1 MTTPLAA
8 RPTPTA
14 PPASAK
20 AGDPRWTRPALW
32 ALLTVT
38 ALTYLW
44 DLGASGNANS
54 YYAAAVQAGTQSWK
68 ALLFG
73 SVDAGNSITVDK
85 PPAAL
90 WVMGLSGRLFAFS
103 SWSMLAPQALMGVA
117 SVALLYAA
125 VRRWADPKVALAAAA
140 VLAFTP
146 AAVLMFRFNNPD
158 ALLVL
163 LMVAAAYCCV
173 RAVDAAATRAGT
185 WWLVAAGTLIGFG
198 FLTKM
203 LQVMLVVPAMTL
215 MYLLVAD
222 TRLRRRIGQLLAAG
236 AAIVVSAGWYIALV
250 ELWPADSRPYIGG
263 STNNSL
269 LELALGYNGLSRLTG
284 GESGGPG
291 GADRP
296 SGMPE
301 GMRGMGG
308 TEGMGG
314 GGMGGFGG
322 ESGITR
328 MFNSDFG
335 GNISWLL
342 PPALVALVAGLW
354 LTRRAP
360 RTDRTRAALILWG
373 GWLLVTGLVFSSMS
387 GIVHPY
393 YTVAMA
399 PGLAGSLAVGGA
411 TLWRARAHWVAR
423 LTLAVTIAGTAA
435 WSWVLLTRTP
445 DFLPWLRWV
454 VAGAGAV
461 ATLAAL
467 SPLRAWPRLLA
478 VPAVAVALLAGVGGS
493 SAYAVETALTAH
505 HGSVVSAGPS
515 SASQLGPGGGGA
527 GDRHES
533 AHSPI
538 GPGGESA
545 SSNAELVALLRRAG
559 DNRWAAAT
567 IGAQSASE
575 LELASGTSVMAI
587 GGFSGGDSSPT
598 LEQFQAWVARGEAR
612 YFIASGGGPGDGN
625 GPGGGGPGGGS
636 GTGSQIQ
643 TWVAE
648 HYTATTIGGQTVYD
662 LTARA
667 R

>member
-1 MTTPLAA
+1 
-8 RPTPTA
+8 
-14 PPASAK
+14 
-20 AGDPRWTRPALW
+20 
-32 ALLTVT
+32 
-38 ALTYLW
+38 
-44 DLGASGNANS
+44 
-54 YYAAAVQAGTQSWK
+54 
-68 ALLFG
+68 
-73 SVDAGNSITVDK
+73 
-85 PPAAL
+85 
-90 WVMGLSGRLFAFS
+90 
-103 SWSMLAPQALMGVA
+103 
-117 SVALLYAA
+117 
-125 VRRWADPKVALAAAA
+125 
-140 VLAFTP
+140 
-146 AAVLMFRFNNPD
+146 
-158 ALLVL
+158 
-163 LMVAAAYCCV
+163 
-173 RAVDAAATRAGT
+173 
-185 WWLVAAGTLIGFG
+185 
-198 FLTKM
+198 
-203 LQVMLVVPAMTL
+203 
-215 MYLLVAD
+215 
-222 TRLRRRIGQLLAAG
+222 
-236 AAIVVSAGWYIALV
+236 
-250 ELWPADSRPYIGG
+250 
-263 STNNSL
+263 
-269 LELALGYNGLSRLTG
+269 
-284 GESGGPG
+284 
-291 GADRP
+291 
-296 SGMPE
+296 MPE

-461 ATLAAL
+461 AALAVL
-467 SPLRAWPRLLA
+467 SPLRAWPRLLV
-478 VPAVAVALLAGVGGS
+478 VPAVAVALLDGVGGS

-538 GPGGESA
+538 GPGGGESA
-545 SSNAELVALLRRAG
+545 SSNTELVALLRRAG

-598 LEQFQAWVARGEAR
+598 LTQFQAWVARGEVR
-612 YFIASGGGPGDGN
+612 YFIASGGGPGNGN

-648 HYTATTIGGQTVYD
+648 LYTAATIGGQTVYD
-662 LTARA
+662 LTTQAR
-667 R
+667 